1 MSIIFHNPNDGST
14 KIVQENEAT
23 EISPGVFAM
32 VDQETGETMMGRKD
46 NAIPGGI
53 QAEMRQDMPLSPE
66 DDLENQIASESLNM
80 IENAELRQN
89 PPARILTWKNLR
101 LQSAIFGEKAVKL
114 VTAPKILSS
123 SLTKLNQQESVRDSP
138 QLMQLATSEDWAQ
151 YVRNMSK
158 NPVDMGAELSTTV
171 SASQKI
177 AVTKFI
183 AEWERDPGHANLLKK
198 SLPGANPNDVLFKG
212 QIAFDLITGRGPNPL
227 QAKGYGTFKYDKMF
241 RLAYDIISTLPI
253 RSYNS
258 YTLFQLAA
266 DEGETAF
273 REAIDRYVPLETSE
287 VGLVMELERK
297 LAEYGPGYAQVTIP
311 DPVLAVEA
319 SKLMSTVVNSYRIGD
334 TSTTRSALNHL
345 MDSPFYYASP
355 AAEAKNIFTAE
366 GEADAKYQA
375 LAGFNKSKFKDSPAP
390 AGVAAKEVSVLHNGL
405 LYVVGFPQANV
416 GDNNKPKDLNSIL
429 NKVFEV
435 IRSPFDTTVI
445 GTITWYGKKN
455 ENFTY
460 SHGATLNKT
469 KNLKERR
476 DAVADMADALRP
488 NPRGNSNAYITI
500 GDPLDMSF
508 EDASAAT
515 QKLANETGKTYQLFI
530 EDHYWDEMH
539 ARDVSSWIATTNLAP
554 ANGGGDIIEP
564 QLNNPRGK
572 PIGRGKFYYV
582 QIHPKSQLLMSRKET
597 TSKGK
602 GDVRHGST
610 PPKSAGGQNKWM
622 KGLYKVLQDRI
633 DIGNRKQ
640 GKGMSN
646 KQKFPDMGAAV
657 TGGKHKK
664 TGEWVPYLIKLP
676 KSHFKM
682 VRHPSGFQTVGLK
695 KGKGDKELLE
705 AWRKF
710 TNEYGSLERKP
721 SASIDFL
728 FKPKAEEEYRG
739 AYQDRHRRKVG
750 DAKRSR

>member
-476 DAVADMADALRP
+476 DAVADVADALRP
-488 NPRGNSNAYITI
+488 
-500 GDPLDMSF
+500 
-508 EDASAAT
+508 
-515 QKLANETGKTYQLFI
+515 
-530 EDHYWDEMH
+530 
-539 ARDVSSWIATTNLAP
+539 
-554 ANGGGDIIEP
+554 
-564 QLNNPRGK
+564 NPRGK

>member
-14 KIVQENEAT
+14 KIVQENDAT

-32 VDQETGETMMGRKD
+32 VDPETGETMMGRKD

-53 QAEMRQDMPLSPE
+53 QAEMRQDMPLSIE

-80 IENAELRQN
+80 IEDAESRQN

-151 YVRNMSK
+151 YVRNMSR
-158 NPVDMGAELSTTV
+158 NPVDMGAELSTSV

-273 REAIDRYVPLETSE
+273 REAVDRYVALETSE

-319 SKLMSTVVNSYRIGD
+319 SKLMTTVVNSYRIGD
-334 TSTTRSALNHL
+334 TITTRSALNHL

-355 AAEAKNIFTAE
+355 AAEAKNIFTAA
-366 GEADAKYQA
+366 GDAEDGYKA
-375 LAGFNKSKFKDSPAP
+375 LAGFNKSKFKDQNQN
-390 AGVAAKEVSVLHNGL
+390 EVSVLHNGL
-405 LYVVGFPQANV
+405 LYVVDFPQAQV
-416 GDNNKPKDLNSIL
+416 GDNNKPTGLNNIL
-429 NKVFEV
+429 NKVYEV

-469 KNLKERR
+469 KSLKERR

-488 NPRGNSNAYITI
+488 NPRG
-500 GDPLDMSF
+500 
-508 EDASAAT
+508 
-515 QKLANETGKTYQLFI
+515 
-530 EDHYWDEMH
+530 
-539 ARDVSSWIATTNLAP
+539 
-554 ANGGGDIIEP
+554 
-564 QLNNPRGK
+564 K

-582 QIHPKSQLLMSRKET
+582 QVHPKSQLAMKRKGT

-633 DIGNRKQ
+633 DTGNRKQ
-640 GKGMSN
+640 GKGMSK

-657 TGGKHKK
+657 IGGKHKK

-710 TNEYGSLERKP
+710 TDEYGSLERKP

-728 FKPKAEEEYRG
+728 FKPKAGEEYRG

>member
-476 DAVADMADALRP
+476 DAVADMADALMRP
-488 NPRGNSNAYITI
+488 
-500 GDPLDMSF
+500 
-508 EDASAAT
+508 
-515 QKLANETGKTYQLFI
+515 
-530 EDHYWDEMH
+530 
-539 ARDVSSWIATTNLAP
+539 
-554 ANGGGDIIEP
+554 
-564 QLNNPRGK
+564 NPRGK

>member
-32 VDQETGETMMGRKD
+32 VDPETGETMMGRKD

-53 QAEMRQDMPLSPE
+53 KAEMDQDEPLSLE
-66 DDLENQIASESLNM
+66 DDLEEQIASGSLNM
-80 IENAELRQN
+80 IEDAGRNN
-89 PPARILTWKNLR
+89 PPARILTWRNLR

-123 SLTKLNQQESVRDSP
+123 SLTKLNKQQSVRDSP

-151 YVRNMSK
+151 YVRNMSR
-158 NPVDMGAELSTTV
+158 NPVDMGAELSTSV

-183 AEWERDPGHANLLKK
+183 AEWERDPGHTNLLKK

-212 QIAFDLITGRGPNPL
+212 QIAYDLITGRGPNPL

-253 RSYNS
+253 RTYNS

-273 REAIDRYVPLETSE
+273 REAVDRYVPLETSE

-366 GEADAKYQA
+366 GDADTKYKA
-375 LAGFNKSKFKDSPAP
+375 LAGFNKSKFKDQE
-390 AGVAAKEVSVLHNGL
+390 KNEVSVLHNGL
-405 LYVVGFPQANV
+405 LYVVDFPQDNV
-416 GDNNKPKDLNSIL
+416 GDNNKPKDLEKIT
-429 NKVFEV
+429 NKVYEV
-435 IRSPFDTTVI
+435 IRSPFDTTVV

-460 SHGATLNKT
+460 SHGSTLNKT

-476 DAVADMADALRP
+476 DAVAGMADALRVKP
-488 NPRGNSNAYITI
+488 NPS
-500 GDPLDMSF
+500 GDPEEEYVYLAHVLEDFDEVMSLAQ
-508 EDASAAT
+508 EV
-515 QKLANETGKTYQLFI
+515 ANETGKPHKVVVRASF
-530 EDHYWDEMH
+530 WDEGLGEPVMDWY
-539 ARDVSSWIATTNLAP
+539 ATPDLDEPSETSWEEEGEIV
-554 ANGGGDIIEP
+554 EP

-582 QIHPKSQLLMSRKET
+582 QIHPKSQLLMKRKGT

-610 PPKSAGGQNKWM
+610 PPKSAGSQNKWM

-633 DIGNRKQ
+633 DAGNRKQ
-640 GKGMSN
+640 GKGMSK
-646 KQKFPDMGAAV
+646 KQKFPDMAAAV

-676 KSHFKM
+676 KSHFGM

-728 FKPKAEEEYRG
+728 FKPKAGEEYRG

>member
-1 MSIIFHNPNDGST
+1 MSIIFHNPSTGST
-14 KIVQENEAT
+14 TIVQENEAT
-23 EISPGVFAM
+23 EIGPGVFAM
-32 VDQETGETMMGRKD
+32 VDPRTGETVMGRKD

-53 QAEMRQDMPLSPE
+53 QGEMREDRPLSVE
-66 DDLENQIASESLNM
+66 ADLEEQITGESLNM
-80 IENAELRQN
+80 IEDAEPISRN
-89 PPARILTWKNLR
+89 PPARILTWRNLR

-123 SLTKLNQQESVRDSP
+123 SLTKLNKQDSVRDSP
-138 QLMQLATSEDWAQ
+138 QFMQLATSEDWAQ
-151 YVRNMSK
+151 YVRNMSR

-171 SASQKI
+171 SPSQKI

-183 AEWERDPGHANLLKK
+183 AEWERDPGHTNLLKK
-198 SLPGANPNDVLFKG
+198 ALPGANPNDVLFKG

-273 REAIDRYVPLETSE
+273 REAVDRYVPLETSE

-319 SKLMSTVVNSYRIGD
+319 SKLMTTVVNSYRIGD

-366 GEADAKYQA
+366 GDADAKYKA
-375 LAGFNKSKFKDSPAP
+375 LAGFNKSKFKDQE
-390 AGVAAKEVSVLHNGL
+390 KNEVSVLHNGL
-405 LYVVGFPQANV
+405 LYVVGFPQENV
-416 GDNNKPKDLNSIL
+416 GDNNKPKDLDKIT
-429 NKVFEV
+429 NKVYEV
-435 IRSPFDTTVI
+435 IRSPFDTTVV

-476 DAVADMADALRP
+476 DAVAGMADALRP
-488 NPRGNSNAYITI
+488 
-500 GDPLDMSF
+500 
-508 EDASAAT
+508 
-515 QKLANETGKTYQLFI
+515 
-530 EDHYWDEMH
+530 
-539 ARDVSSWIATTNLAP
+539 
-554 ANGGGDIIEP
+554 
-564 QLNNPRGK
+564 NPRGK

-582 QIHPKSQLLMSRKET
+582 QIHPKSQLAMKRKGT
-597 TSKGK
+597 TKTGK

-610 PPKSAGGQNKWM
+610 PPKSAGTQNKWM

-633 DIGNRKQ
+633 DAGNRKQ
-640 GKGMSN
+640 GKGMSK
-646 KQKFPDMGAAV
+646 KQKFPDMAAAV

-676 KSHFKM
+676 KSHFGM
-682 VRHPSGFQTVGLK
+682 VRHPSGFQTIGLK

-710 TNEYGSLERKP
+710 TDEYGSLERKP

-728 FKPKAEEEYRG
+728 FKPKAGEEYRG